1 MLFYTTFSNPHK
13 IAKLS
18 FLTMKK
24 PDTFLQIGILGCGPI
39 AQFAHL
45 EACRKAER
53 IKLYA
58 VCDQSEQLARKMGRF
73 YDALK
78 IFTEYEEM
86 LADPALDAVII
97 ATSDAFHLSA
107 AMQALQADKHVLVEK
122 PLGTDL
128 SQAFALREELKH
140 RGLHLQVG
148 HMKRFDPGIAYARE
162 FVETGLGEMVAY
174 KGWYADSTHR
184 YDMTDST
191 QPIPYTSTKARKPAV
206 DPKADL
212 KRYFMLAHGCH
223 LLDTARFLAGP
234 IRGVH
239 ARYTIKD
246 NMHSWFVDTVFENG
260 ANGHLDLTVAVRMDW
275 HEGFQIYGTR
285 GSTLGNIFNP
295 WYFKTS
301 EVRCFSEDT
310 GEFRQI
316 LDNKAHFF
324 KNQLEAFAGSI
335 LDGSKNPG
343 ADISDGI
350 ASLQAM
356 QAIHLS
362 VERGE
367 PVEPNSIREGML

>member
-1 MLFYTTFSNPHK
+1 MICPTFFIPYKS
-13 IAKLS
+13 AKLN

-45 EACRKAER
+45 EACRKADR
-53 IKLYA
+53 VKLYA
-58 VCDQSEQLARKMGRF
+58 VCDQSEELARKMGHF
-73 YDALK
+73 YDAVN
-78 IFTEYEEM
+78 IFTDYDEM
-86 LADPALDAVII
+86 LADTTLDAVII
-97 ATSDAFHLSA
+97 ATSDVFHLPA
-107 AMQALQADKHVLVEK
+107 AMQALKAGKHVLVEK

-128 SQAFALREELKH
+128 SQAFALREELIR

-162 FVETGLGEMVAY
+162 FVDKGLGEMVAY

-191 QPIPYTSTKARKPAV
+191 QPLPHTGAKVRKPEL

-212 KRYFMLAHGCH
+212 KRYFMLAHGSH

-234 IRGVH
+234 IRSVH
-239 ARYTIKD
+239 ARYTKKE
-246 NMHSWFVDTVFENG
+246 NMHSWFVDTVFESG

-275 HEGFQIYGTR
+275 HEGFHIYGTR
-285 GSTLGNIFNP
+285 GSALGNIFNP

-301 EVRCFSEDT
+301 EVRCYSET
-310 GEFRQI
+310 KGEYRQI

-335 LDGSKNPG
+335 LEGSKNPG
-343 ADISDGI
+343 ADIADGI

-362 VERGE
+362 VDRGE
-367 PVEPNSIREGML
+367 PVEPYSIKEGML

>member
-1 MLFYTTFSNPHK
+1 MIYLTFFILRKS
-13 IAKLS
+13 AKLKLL
-18 FLTMKK
+18 FMKK

-45 EACRKAER
+45 EASQKAQR
-53 IKLYA
+53 
-58 VCDQSEQLARKMGRF
+58 GNF
-73 YDALK
+73 YDAVK
-78 IFTEYEEM
+78 IFTDYEEM
-86 LADPALDAVII
+86 LADPSVDAVII
-97 ATSDAFHLSA
+97 ATSDSFHLPA
-107 AMQALQADKHVLVEK
+107 AMQALQAGKHVLVEK

-128 SQAFALREELKH
+128 KSAFALKEELD
-140 RGLHLQVG
+140 RRRLFLQVG

-162 FVETGLGEMVAY
+162 FVESGLGEMAAY

-191 QPIPYTSTKARKPAV
+191 QPLPRTGVRVRKPEL

-212 KRYFMLAHGCH
+212 KRYYMLAHGSH
-223 LLDTARFLAGP
+223 LVDTARFLAGP
-234 IRGVH
+234 IHRVH
-239 ARYTIKD
+239 ARFIRKD
-246 NMHSWFVDTVFENG
+246 NMHSWFVATEFENG

-275 HEGFQIYGTR
+275 HEGFQIYGTK
-285 GSTLGNIFNP
+285 GSVLGNIFNP

-301 EVRCFSEDT
+301 EVRSFSEKT
-310 GEFRQI
+310 GEYRQI

-324 KNQLEAFAGSI
+324 KNQLEAFAGRI

-343 ADISDGI
+343 ADIADGI
-350 ASLQAM
+350 ASMQAM

-367 PVEPNSIREGML
+367 PVEPDSIKEGVL